1 MQKLLTGQYTRGTA
15 MKVGSCRSVL
25 ASSELMTLAS
35 VARALVVI
43 QAMIPSGVIAAE
55 RITRSG

>member
-1 MQKLLTGQYTRGTA
+1 

-55 RITRSG
+55 RITRIG